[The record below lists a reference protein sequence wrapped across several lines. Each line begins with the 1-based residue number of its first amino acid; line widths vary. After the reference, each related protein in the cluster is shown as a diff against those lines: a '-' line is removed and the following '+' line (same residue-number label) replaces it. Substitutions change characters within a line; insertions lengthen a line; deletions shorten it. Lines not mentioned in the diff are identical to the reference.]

1 MYPPIDIQY
10 YAEDPYRVELIARLG
25 VAITYAVRRAPCD
38 DLMISFWIF
47 RLQRIMRGESENM
60 HDIAEIQW
68 PGIDIHDEVDL
79 AAVRGRLAPTAVG
92 SQLHV
97 GKCFPNAL

>member
-1 MYPPIDIQY
+1 MQY

-38 DLMISFWIF
+38 DLIISFWIF

-60 HDIAEIQW
+60 HDIAEILW
-68 PGIDIHDEVDL
+68 PGIDIHNEVDQE
-79 AAVRGRLAPTAVG
+79 AVRGLCPPAVG
-92 SQLHV
+92 RQSHV
-97 GKCFPNAL
+97 